1 MREEEKKQAS
11 LKKFFKKR
19 WVFPAV
25 YIASAALILTGVL
38 WFQNSST
45 ENATESDRFGY
56 EATPGENQFNEPAEE
71 VARSMENIV
80 LPLSEKDR
88 TNVVFKTK
96 FYEDTA
102 NAEDQ
107 EAAIVVYQ
115 NQYHP
120 NTGIDVA
127 VKDSEAFDVMAAL
140 SGTVTK
146 VQEDA
151 LLGNVI
157 EIEHDDNIVTRYS
170 SVKDMKVTM
179 GDKVEQGQALATAG
193 KSLFNEEAGVH
204 VHFEIR
210 KDGVPVNPE
219 DYLNKPFSELQ
230 ETIVTEENDV
240 TESDKTEE
248 AEPEKPETEKE
259 TGVSEEEPAQGTK
272 EDDKPSTDKETTS
285 EEKPA
290 TDEDKS
296 TDRKSDTDENKSS
309 DEETSTDEEKS
320 SSDEKNADENE
331 DEKAK
336 QNSDA

>member
-19 WVFPAV
+19 WVYPTV

-45 ENATESDRFGY
+45 DNATESEKFGY
-56 EATPGENQFNEPAEE
+56 EASPGDQFNEPAEE

-80 LPLSEKDR
+80 LPLTEKDR
-88 TNVVFKTK
+88 TNAVIKTK

-102 NAEDQ
+102 KPEEQ

-120 NTGIDVA
+120 NTGIDIA
-127 VKDSEAFDVMAAL
+127 VNDSEAFDVMAAL
-140 SGTVTK
+140 SGKVTK

-170 SVKDMKVTM
+170 SVKDMKVKV
-179 GDKVEQGQALATAG
+179 GDEIEQGQALATAG
-193 KSLFNEEAGVH
+193 KSLFNEDAGVH

-210 KDGVPVNPE
+210 KDGIPVNPE
-219 DYLNKPFSELQ
+219 EYLNKSLSELQ
-230 ETIVTEENDV
+230 EASVTEEKVSENKAS
-240 TESDKTEE
+240 EN
-248 AEPEKPETEKE
+248 EKSETDKE
-259 TGVSEEEPAQGTK
+259 TGVSEENPA
-272 EDDKPSTDKETTS
+272 DDEKSSTE
-285 EEKPA
+285 
-290 TDEDKS
+290 EDK
-296 TDRKSDTDENKSS
+296 
-309 DEETSTDEEKS
+309 TSTDEEKS
-320 SSDEKNADENE
+320 STDDESASDEENADDSQDESTNSKEN
-331 DEKAK
+331 
-336 QNSDA
+336 QDA

>member
-88 TNVVFKTK
+88 TNVVIKTK

-240 TESDKTEE
+240 TDSDKTEE